1 MVSYF
6 KPAKE
11 KNKTG
16 VFTHL
21 EGYSLPIDVKRIG
34 DLIDCDLE
42 ALQLYVTFL
51 ALIIIHC

>member
-51 ALIIIHC
+51 ALITHC